1 MQNTFNQPQSIFNFK
16 LIGFMALAAFIT
28 FALFV
33 IMQKLIEQDGS
44 YITEPEELVFIN
56 PVLSEED
63 PNTIIKTRIKPP
75 PPPQV
80 KPQPTRPVEPAEPN
94 TDSPSFEP
102 IVGLGTPKIT
112 PTSFGGGIEDAD
124 SRPIV
129 RISPK
134 YPATAAQQGIE
145 GWVQLEFTIDAS
157 GIVKDIKVTDAQPK
171 RIFNREAIRALRKWK
186 YRPQLVNGKP
196 VDLPDQRV
204 VLDININS

>member
-1 MQNTFNQPQSIFNFK
+1 MQNTFNQPQTMFNFK
-16 LIGFMALAAFIT
+16 LLGFMAIAGFIT

-33 IMQKLIEQDGS
+33 VMQKLIEQDGT
-44 YITEPEELVFIN
+44 YITEPEDLVFIN

-63 PNTIIKTRIKPP
+63 PSTIIKTRIKPP

-80 KPQPTRPVEPAEPN
+80 KPQPTRPQEPVEPNNDA
-94 TDSPSFEP
+94 PSFK
-102 IVGLGTPKIT
+102 VAVNLSTPEIN
-112 PTSFGGGIEDAD
+112 PSAFGGGIEDAD

-134 YPATAAQQGIE
+134 YPANAAQQGIE

-157 GIVKDIKVTDAQPK
+157 GIVKDIKVTDAEPK

-196 VDLPDQRV
+196 VDLPYQQV
-204 VLDININS
+204 VLDFNLNS

>member
-1 MQNTFNQPQSIFNFK
+1 MQNALNQPQSLLNFK
-16 LIGFMALAAFIT
+16 ILGFMALAALIT
-28 FALFV
+28 FTLFV

-63 PNTIIKTRIKPP
+63 PNTILKTRIKPP

-80 KPQPTRPVEPAEPN
+80 KPQPTRPVEPVEPN
-94 TDSPSFEP
+94 NDAPNFELT
-102 IVGLGTPKIT
+102 VGLGTPEIT
-112 PTSFGGGIEDAD
+112 PTTFGGGIEDAD

-134 YPATAAQQGIE
+134 YPVDAARQGIE

-157 GIVKDIKVTDAQPK
+157 GIVKDIKVTDAEPK

-204 VLDININS
+204 VLDFNLNS